1 MLRRR
6 GDACTCCEF
15 THIGG
20 GGRHVAWK
28 GLHLMII
35 KGGKRFAPS
44 PGDPVLLTYLY
55 PLPTSTHVYMYR
67 RQGTARVGAPRCAR
81 RAVRCSRA
89 GVGADAVR

>member
-28 GLHLMII
+28 GTHLMII

-44 PGDPVLLTYLY
+44 PGGSGITYL
-55 PLPTSTHVYMYR
+55 LVR
-67 RQGTARVGAPRCAR
+67 RFRLHARVHVQKAR
-81 RAVRCSRA
+81 NYPSRSS
-89 GVGADAVR
+89 